1 MCELVE
7 SSDVFLFKLVSKGI
21 LPRNEYKKLLCKE
34 TVEEKNDQLLTY
46 LLDTSVDGYYAAVL
60 DALKETDQEHVVN
73 FITSKGGLY
82 SQLLTYLLN
91 YQQHWYRLHL
101 KGQGLLVYFCGRLLP
116 LVSKQLFYL

>member
-91 YQQHWYRLHL
+91 YQQHWYRQQLE
-101 KGQGLLVYFCGRLLP
+101 GLSVFCSWLLP
-116 LVSKQLFYL
+116 LVRTQ